1 MRAIPITSLGALL
14 LTGIS
19 LSAPAH
25 AQAQT
30 SAPPALAPSVL
41 DSIARRIVTAARYAT
56 LATVD
61 GAGRP
66 QVRTIQPRHPDA
78 TWSVW
83 FATNPRT
90 RKVKEVER
98 RGAVALHY
106 FDPATQSY
114 VAVTG
119 TARVVRDRATQ
130 DAHWDDAW
138 TAFYPDRTN
147 GVVLIVV
154 DAARVEVVS
163 PKLGVESDALTWR
176 PQSFTVRPAGVGPAR
191 RRP

>member
-1 MRAIPITSLGALL
+1 MRAILTTALGALL
-14 LTGIS
+14 LTGAAS
-19 LSAPAH
+19 ETQG
-25 AQAQT
+25 QA
-30 SAPPALAPSVL
+30 SPSPTLPRAAL

-66 QVRTIQPRHPDA
+66 QLRTIQPRHPDS

-90 RKVKEVER
+90 RKVQQVER

-106 FDPATQSY
+106 FDPATQSF

-138 TAFYPDRTN
+138 TAFYPDRKK

-163 PKLGVESDALTWR
+163 PTLGVESDAVTWR
-176 PQSFTVRPAGVGPAR
+176 PQSFTVRASAVRPAR
-191 RRP
+191 SRP